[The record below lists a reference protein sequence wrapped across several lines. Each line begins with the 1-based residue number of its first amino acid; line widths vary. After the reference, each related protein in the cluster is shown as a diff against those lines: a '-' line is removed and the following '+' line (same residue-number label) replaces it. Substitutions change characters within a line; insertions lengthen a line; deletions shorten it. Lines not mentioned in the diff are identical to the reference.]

1 MRRRKPRRPRQINL
15 RLDEALRSRLEAAA
29 SERQTNT
36 TQLMR
41 QLLEGGLAE
50 PSLAD
55 FRASWLSQLRD
66 AIEAGV
72 PKQEIEA
79 GWRVL
84 LAIEAEWA
92 KFCGTIEGK
101 LSTSEGKLPPCIR
114 IPRVRELL
122 LGAPNLPN
130 KTTSKHKP

>member
-1 MRRRKPRRPRQINL
+1 
-15 RLDEALRSRLEAAA
+15 LRSRLEAAA

-55 FRASWLSQLRD
+55 FRANWLRKLRD
-66 AIEAGV
+66 AIETGV
-72 PKQEIEA
+72 PKQDIEA
-79 GWRVL
+79 GWRVN

-92 KFCGTIEGK
+92 KFFGAIERKLSSSEGK
-101 LSTSEGKLPPCIR
+101 LSPPLR